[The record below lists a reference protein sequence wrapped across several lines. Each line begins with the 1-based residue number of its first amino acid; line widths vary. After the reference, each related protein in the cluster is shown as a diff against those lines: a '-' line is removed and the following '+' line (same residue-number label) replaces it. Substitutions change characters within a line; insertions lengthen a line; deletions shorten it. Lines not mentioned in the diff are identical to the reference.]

1 MCDENS
7 SNSSSGGVILKPPAK
22 QDSPKKRYCLT
33 LNNYSIE
40 EYKDLVSFFSSN
52 SSNKWIIGKERGE
65 KKDTP
70 HLQMYVNF
78 KDKIRF
84 TALKKINDRL
94 HIEASKGDELS
105 NVKYCSKEGDYES
118 QGLKIPKPLKPL
130 PIMNRWWQ
138 QTLIAVVEEEPSDR
152 LVYWYYSK
160 KGCTGKTTF
169 ARYLHRKYG
178 ALLLCGKASDMK
190 NGIIEY
196 LKTNGD
202 TPEIIIYDLPRG
214 FSKEYVSYNGLEEIK
229 NMFFYSGKY
238 EGGMIDGNP
247 PHFIIFSNE
256 QPDVDKM
263 SKDRWRIV
271 DIDNKKL
278 FKDHEPPSI
287 ED

>member
-1 MCDENS
+1 MNSSNS

-22 QDSPKKRYCLT
+22 QDSPKKRWCLT
-33 LNNYSIE
+33 LNNYSDD
-40 EYKDLVSFFSSN
+40 EYSSLIDFFSSN
-52 SSNKWIIGKERGE
+52 SSNKWIVGKERGE

-70 HLQMYVNF
+70 HLQMYINF

-84 TALKKINDRL
+84 TALKKINERL
-94 HIEASKGDELS
+94 HIEPSRGDELS
-105 NVKYCSKEGDYES
+105 NVKYCSKEGDYKS
-118 QGLKIPKPLKPL
+118 FNLKVPRPLKPL
-130 PIMNRWWQ
+130 PVMDRWWQ
-138 QTLIAVVEEEPSDR
+138 KDLIKIVEDEPHDR

-160 KGCTGKTTF
+160 SGNTGKTTF
-169 ARYLHRKYG
+169 ARYLHRTYG

-190 NGIIEY
+190 NSIIEY
-196 LKTNGD
+196 HKTNGD

-214 FSKEYVSYNGLEEIK
+214 FEREYVSYNGLEEIK

-256 QPDVDKM
+256 QPDVSKM
-263 SKDRWRIV
+263 SRDRWRIV

-278 FKDHEPPSI
+278 FKNI
-287 ED
+287 E

>member
-1 MCDENS
+1 MDSSNS

-22 QDSPKKRYCLT
+22 QDSPKKRWCLT
-33 LNNYSIE
+33 LNNYSDD
-40 EYKDLVSFFSSN
+40 EYSSLIDFFSSN
-52 SSNKWIIGKERGE
+52 SSNKWIVGKERGE

-70 HLQMYVNF
+70 HLQMYINF

-84 TALKKINDRL
+84 TALKKINERL
-94 HIEASKGDELS
+94 HIEPSRGDELS
-105 NVKYCSKEGDYES
+105 NVKYCSKEGDYKS
-118 QGLKIPKPLKPL
+118 FNLKVPRPLKPL
-130 PIMNRWWQ
+130 PVMDRWWQ
-138 QTLIAVVEEEPSDR
+138 KDLIKIVEDEPHDR
-152 LVYWYYSK
+152 LVYWYFSK
-160 KGCTGKTTF
+160 SGNTGKTTF
-169 ARYLHRKYG
+169 ARYLHRTYG

-190 NGIIEY
+190 NSIIEY
-196 LKTNGD
+196 HKTNGD

-214 FSKEYVSYNGLEEIK
+214 FEKEYVSYNGLEEIK

-256 QPDVDKM
+256 QPDVNKM

-278 FKDHEPPSI
+278 FKNI
-287 ED
+287 E

>member
-1 MCDENS
+1 MSEGNS

-22 QDSPKKRYCLT
+22 QDSAKKRYCLT

-40 EYKDLVSFFSSN
+40 EYENLILFFSSD
-52 SSNKWIIGKERGE
+52 SSNKWIIGKEVGE
-65 KKDTP
+65 CGTP
-70 HLQMYVNF
+70 HLQIYVNF
-78 KDKIRF
+78 KNKIRF

-94 HIEASKGDELS
+94 HIEITRGDELS
-105 NVKYCSKEGDYES
+105 NVKYCSKEGDYKS
-118 QGLKIPKPLKPL
+118 QGLKVPRPLKPL
-130 PIMNRWWQ
+130 PVMDRWWQ
-138 QTLIAVVEEEPSDR
+138 KDLISVVEDEPHDR
-152 LVYWYYSK
+152 LVYWYYSNS
-160 KGCTGKTTF
+160 GNTGKTTF

-178 ALLLCGKASDMK
+178 ALLLSGKASDMK
-190 NGIIEY
+190 NSIVEY
-196 LKTNGD
+196 HKCTGD
-202 TPEIIIYDLPRG
+202 TPEIILYDLPRG

-256 QPDVDKM
+256 QPEVEKM

-278 FKDHEPPSI
+278 FKSFD
-287 ED
+287 